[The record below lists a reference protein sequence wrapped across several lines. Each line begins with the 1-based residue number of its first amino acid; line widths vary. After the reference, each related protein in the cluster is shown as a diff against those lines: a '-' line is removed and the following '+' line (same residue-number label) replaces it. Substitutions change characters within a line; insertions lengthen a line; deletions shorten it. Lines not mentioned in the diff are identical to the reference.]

1 MANVSLSVY
10 RNLMPYTGYN
20 SVSPTKAVDTNLLK
34 LGNQYKSLKQSAQN
48 QFANYRA
55 EQQSYASQIKEVS
68 SANQQLK
75 SATGQFSGAEN
86 VFAKNTVTSTSGA
99 ISGQAKVAAKA
110 ATYEVEVSKVATAQ
124 QNTGTRVNALG
135 YGALS
140 AGNYTL
146 GVTDSSG
153 KEKTISFAVSAGE
166 NNSKVLEKV
175 AKAFSESGLNINAAM
190 SSDGTKTGLNLQ
202 SKETGAAQS
211 FTLRDVS
218 GNAVAALGLGN
229 RTQQAENAVYSVNG
243 KAATAA
249 SNQISLDYG
258 NVTLNLQKATTEKAV
273 VTVGKIP
280 AGIVTA
286 VKDMIG
292 AYNRL
297 ETAVTGSDNVTAAGQ
312 RVFSR
317 VDAKFQGY
325 QKNELAN
332 IGITRDSQTGEL
344 ALDEKRLT
352 SALAKDSGRVQRL
365 LEGANGLTG
374 ALNAV
379 SSAVGSSPAST
390 ILKVPSPLESA
401 PSYGQTGSLAVAALR
416 QSSGFLLDLFA

>member
-86 VFAKNTVTSTSGA
+86 VFAKNTVTSTSSA

-153 KEKTISFAVSAGE
+153 KEKNISFAVSAGE

-175 AKAFSESGLNINAAM
+175 AKAFSESGLNINAVM

-243 KAATAA
+243 KAATSA

-273 VTVGKIP
+273 VTVGKNP

-286 VKDMIG
+286 AKEMIT

-297 ETAVTGSDNVTAAGQ
+297 ETAVTGADNVTAAGQ

-365 LEGANGLTG
+365 LGGENGLTG

-390 ILKVPSPLESA
+390 LLKVPSPLESTS
-401 PSYGQTGSLAVAALR
+401 SYGQTGSLAVAALR

>member
-10 RNLMPYTGYN
+10 RKLMPYTGYN
-20 SVSPTKAVDTNLLK
+20 SVSPTKEADTNLLK
-34 LGNQYKSLKQSAQN
+34 LGNQYNSLKQSAQN

-86 VFAKNTVTSTSGA
+86 VFAKNTVTSTSSA

-175 AKAFSESGLNINAAM
+175 AKAFSESGLNVSAAM

-229 RTQQAENAVYSVNG
+229 RTQQAENAAYSVNG
-243 KAATAA
+243 KAATSA

-273 VTVGKIP
+273 VTVGKNP

-286 VKDMIG
+286 VKDMLG

-365 LEGANGLTG
+365 LGEANGLTG

-390 ILKVPSPLESA
+390 LLKVPSPLDSTS
-401 PSYGQTGSLAVAALR
+401 SYGQTGSLAVAALR